1 MASSMRATAEIS
13 PGTLVGDRYCV
24 QRTLGYGSCGCTY
37 LVYDK
42 QEPTQAYVL
51 KEFAPADNR
60 EAVIQKCY
68 SLFEQ
73 EAEVLCKLKHPQ
85 IPQCFD
91 VFEDGGRLFLVQEY
105 IDGKTFCELL
115 QERASEDEV
124 FSVEEVVKWLKDLL
138 IVLDNIHSSRII
150 HRDISPDNIMLPNGG
165 DIPVLIDF
173 GVVKQVITQIGS
185 QIGGET
191 AASIRGT
198 LVGKAGYSPPEQ
210 LRLGQCYPNSDLYSL
225 AVTALVLL
233 TGKHPNEL
241 CDGYSLKWQWRK
253 FVRLNGSLARIFD
266 KMLEEIPKD
275 RYQSA
280 TEVLEALS
288 TVSLHVDPL
297 ETSRPSYEE
306 TTAEFDSDADTD
318 IWSEQNTSEQNTLLA
333 RSQPQKS
340 VSALREIKTGKKT
353 IVQEEN
359 GTSVQVGKNPS
370 QPPAS
375 RRHLGKRRSR
385 AASMGWLTVGV
396 LISGS
401 LIGGWALGSQ
411 SPKIAFVCNLLN
423 NCAND
428 DLPRSLAKGENETN
442 VASEQPVWESKKQTP
457 SQGSDRTGSEELN
470 ASSQPDEVAATN
482 SVEQERSQTNRE
494 DLSEQ
499 IQREVE
505 NRVSQIESKSDRPQT
520 SQSPE
525 NTNPPAKQQPVT
537 PTTNQPEANQKPDT
551 NEEKK
556 TQSDRSQTLEIPEKS
571 PLAGEPEQASSKPNQ
586 IKNPNQIATMANES
600 KPKQPE
606 AKPDNAAAPEVKP
619 TPQNNGNVAVNTAE
633 KPKTNSSTPRS
644 AEKPQNSPSNPKKTE
659 PSAQT
664 YQPGYWQPVAR
675 INPKNPFK
683 VKIVNQ
689 TKDVIEYAVTT
700 NEFPPR
706 QLYANENTTLT
717 YIPLD
722 ANLLINS
729 LAQTDKEFAS
739 SLEFEVSAANN
750 VITVTIRPGDGSD
763 AGDSTLNIDNKG
775 AIYIF

>member
-105 IDGKTFCELL
+105 IDGKTYCELL
-115 QERASEDEV
+115 QERAAQDRV
-124 FSVEEVVKWLKDLL
+124 FSVEEVLKWLKDLL
-138 IVLDNIHSSRII
+138 VVLDNIHSSRII

-165 DIPVLIDF
+165 DVPVLIDF

-275 RYQSA
+275 RYQTA

-288 TVSLHVDPL
+288 AVSLQDDPL
-297 ETSRPSYEE
+297 ETPRPSYEE
-306 TTAEFDSDADTD
+306 TTAEFEIDENTD
-318 IWSEQNTSEQNTLLA
+318 IWSEQDTLLA
-333 RSQPQKS
+333 RSQQQKS
-340 VSALREIKTGKKT
+340 LSALREIKTGKKT
-353 IVQEEN
+353 LVQEKN
-359 GTSVQVGKNPS
+359 GTSVQVGKDPSKLPS
-370 QPPAS
+370 QRRQSPS
-375 RRHLGKRRSR
+375 RRRSR

-401 LIGGWALGSQ
+401 LVGGWALGSQ

-428 DLPRSLAKGENETN
+428 DLPISIAKGENETN
-442 VASEQPVWESKKQTP
+442 VASEQPVWESN
-457 SQGSDRTGSEELN
+457 SQQQSPKSDRNTNNSVTT
-470 ASSQPDEVAATN
+470 SSTQPDTAAASN
-482 SVEQERSQTNRE
+482 SDGQEKPQPYQK

-505 NRVSQIESKSDRPQT
+505 NQVSQISPEGDRSET
-520 SQSPE
+520 SQE
-525 NTNPPAKQQPVT
+525 NTNPPAEQPQDT
-537 PTTNQPEANQKPDT
+537 PKADTEANKKPEETKPDST
-551 NEEKK
+551 SEEKK
-556 TQSDRSQTLEIPEKS
+556 PENNSQQTLEIPEKS
-571 PLAGEPEQASSKPNQ
+571 PLASSEPDRASGKPNQ
-586 IKNPNQIATMANES
+586 IKNPTPSATPTNNS
-600 KPKQPE
+600 KPKPE
-606 AKPDNAAAPEVKP
+606 VKPDNTAAPEVKP

-633 KPKTNSSTPRS
+633 KPKTNSSAPRP
-644 AEKPQNSPSNPKKTE
+644 AEKPQNPPSEPKKTG
-659 PSAQT
+659 SAQT

-675 INPKNPFK
+675 INPKSPFK

-689 TKDVIEYAVTT
+689 TKDTIEYAVTT

-750 VITVTIRPGDGSD
+750 TITVTIRPGNGAS

>member
-105 IDGKTFCELL
+105 IDGKTYCELL
-115 QERASEDEV
+115 QERAAQDEV
-124 FSVEEVVKWLKDLL
+124 FSVEEVLKWLKDLL
-138 IVLDNIHSSRII
+138 VVLDNIHSSRII

-165 DIPVLIDF
+165 DVPVLIDF

-266 KMLEEIPKD
+266 KMLEEIPKE

-288 TVSLHVDPL
+288 AVSSQDEPL
-297 ETSRPSYEE
+297 EISRPSYEE
-306 TTAEFDSDADTD
+306 TTAEFESEDNTDTD
-318 IWSEQNTSEQNTLLA
+318 IWSEQDTLLA
-333 RSQPQKS
+333 RSQQQKS
-340 VSALREIKTGKKT
+340 LSALKEIKTGRRT
-353 IVQEEN
+353 IVQQED
-359 GTSVQVGKNPS
+359 GTKVQVGKNPS
-370 QPPAS
+370 KPPTV
-375 RRHLGKRRSR
+375 RRQSIGKKRSR
-385 AASMGWLTVGV
+385 AASMGWLTVGL
-396 LISGS
+396 LIAGS

-411 SPKIAFVCNLLN
+411 SPKIAFVCNLLK

-428 DLPRSLAKGENETN
+428 DLPISIAKGKNETN
-442 VASEQPVWESKKQTP
+442 VASKQPVWEPQEQTQ
-457 SQGSDRTGSEELN
+457 SQKSDRSNAGDIS
-470 ASSQPDEVAATN
+470 ASSTQPDKVTATN
-482 SVEQERSQTNRE
+482 PVESQQPQTGRE

-499 IQREVE
+499 IQQEVE
-505 NRVSQIESKSDRPQT
+505 NQISQRKKLLKKIPIRQPSNNKLRQ
-520 SQSPE
+520 QQ
-525 NTNPPAKQQPVT
+525 TNPKRLQSQR
-537 PTTNQPEANQKPDT
+537 NQNQK
-551 NEEKK
+551 
-556 TQSDRSQTLEIPEKS
+556 TQNQNLPARKR
-571 PLAGEPEQASSKPNQ
+571 KPRA
-586 IKNPNQIATMANES
+586 IAL
-600 KPKQPE
+600 K
-606 AKPDNAAAPEVKP
+606 
-619 TPQNNGNVAVNTAE
+619 
-633 KPKTNSSTPRS
+633 R
-644 AEKPQNSPSNPKKTE
+644 
-659 PSAQT
+659 
-664 YQPGYWQPVAR
+664 
-675 INPKNPFK
+675 
-683 VKIVNQ
+683 
-689 TKDVIEYAVTT
+689 
-700 NEFPPR
+700 
-706 QLYANENTTLT
+706 
-717 YIPLD
+717 
-722 ANLLINS
+722 
-729 LAQTDKEFAS
+729 
-739 SLEFEVSAANN
+739 
-750 VITVTIRPGDGSD
+750 
-763 AGDSTLNIDNKG
+763 
-775 AIYIF
+775 